1 MEIGGSY
8 ATYEVITVNLKTREI
23 GEAADV
29 PYAVILPGVAASPNR
44 IIACGGMYRHHELN
58 RCQVYSPK
66 TNEYVIVVVFLH
78 ESSPGGHPRRPL
90 VKFTL
95 SVLPTIG
102 DSQA

>member
-23 GEAADV
+23 GEAANV
-29 PYAVILPGVAASPNR
+29 PYATILPGVAASPNG
-44 IIACGGMYRHHELN
+44 IVACGGIYRQHEVN
-58 RCQVYSPK
+58 HCQVYSSK

-78 ESSPGGHPRRPL
+78 ESSPGGHPRKL
-90 VKFTL
+90 LGNFTL